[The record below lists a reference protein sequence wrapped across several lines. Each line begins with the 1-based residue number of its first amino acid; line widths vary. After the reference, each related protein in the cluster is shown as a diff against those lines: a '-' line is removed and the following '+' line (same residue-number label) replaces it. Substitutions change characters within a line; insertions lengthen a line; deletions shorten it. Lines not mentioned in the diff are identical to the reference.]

1 MENHLKEINAVLGVV
16 GSFVCLSDGSLV
28 AKALPDKL
36 DAASAAHIATQ
47 TLSALDTSGQRIV
60 EADLIYGQGRLVL
73 KNLRGGVLVIV
84 CARNINIPLLNLTA
98 NVAAKKLAAEIKP
111 ARAAAPEP
119 VSTPAPAPAEP
130 APAAAPKAHTA
141 ELPVSNVTPTPL
153 YAELAQE
160 TRDLIDAAQKL
171 NVRLCAIDPIAV
183 WECCPR
189 HRALVSAPQ
198 KRQIEFLAQSA
209 QSAMVIRLFEQKGYE
224 ANQRFNAFHGSRRL
238 NFSSKSRE
246 LSADVFLDA
255 YEMYHHLDLKA
266 VAAANEKVLP
276 ETPLLMLRLQ
286 LVEMSDAAMRDLC
299 ILLLEHDLSVGPEKD
314 KIDASQITRL
324 CADDWGWYKTVMLN
338 LERVEK
344 AAGNVI
350 PPAEQPT
357 FVARVNRIKQ
367 AIDSAPKSLRWQ
379 TRARIGESVRWY
391 ETPITLNGPARP
403 DLAMG

>member
-16 GSFVCLSDGSLV
+16 GSFVCLSDGSIA
-28 AKALPDKL
+28 AKALPDQL
-36 DAASAAHIATQ
+36 DAASAARIATQ
-47 TLSALDTSGQRIV
+47 TLSALDTSGQRIA
-60 EADLIYGQGRLVL
+60 EADLIYAQGRLVL

-84 CARNINIPLLNLTA
+84 CARNINLPLLNLTA
-98 NVAAKKLAAEIKP
+98 NIAAKKLAAEIRP
-111 ARAAAPEP
+111 PRSAAPEP
-119 VSTPAPAPAEP
+119 VPAPAAP
-130 APAAAPKAHTA
+130 APAAAPKAQTA
-141 ELPVSNVTPTPL
+141 ELPVSSVTPTPL

-160 TRDLIDAAQKL
+160 TCDLLDTAQNL
-171 NVRLCAIDPIAV
+171 SVRLCAIDPIAV

-189 HRALVSAPQ
+189 HRALVAAPQ

-238 NFSSKSRE
+238 NFASKSRE

-255 YEMYHHLDLKA
+255 YEMYHYLDLKA

-276 ETPLLMLRLQ
+276 ETPLLLLRLQ
-286 LVEMSDAAMRDLC
+286 MVEMSDAAMRDLC

-314 KIDASQITRL
+314 KVDASQITRL

-350 PPAEQPT
+350 PLAEQPT

-367 AIDSAPKSLRWQ
+367 AIDGAPKSLRWQ

-391 ETPITLNGPARP
+391 KTPISLNGPARP
-403 DLAMG
+403 DMAMG